1 MPLRPWRR
9 KRKTL
14 RQSRRLKVLSQIL
27 KSARLNP
34 PRKPLANRND
44 ALHFTSPRLFAS
56 RALAHRHHGFSSR
69 AHRSRRSCAANARR
83 RRHGFRFNSA
93 SPRPGPRSDDS
104 CSVWPLSRR
113 SRARQSRRIISF
125 SAARAPRRSRTLS
138 CHARTRLRSADRLL
152 RDWNSRGPARS
163 AAPWKTRRPRRRLF
177 HFARTL
183 HSEFRARPAAHFDFL
198 RAHRLAAGQRTRRH
212 LASHPAGHHAG
223 SRACRDSHAH
233 GAHLGART
241 AGERLRPHRARQGP
255 HRTRRPVASRIS
267 QRADSHSH
275 HSRLAIWYASRRN
288 HCYRNDFLLAGHR
301 PPRRASHRSTRLSA
315 AARLH
320 SCHCC
325 FIRPGKSADGSG
337 LRVRRSACAPAM
349 KALREFLRHSV
360 PGSVGFVLC
369 VILIILAVGA
379 PWLAPYNPAA
389 QNLPA
394 RLVPPSAAHWMGT
407 DELGRDVLSR
417 VIYGARVSMSVSV
430 SVVFGAGIIGL
441 ILGSLAGYF
450 GGWFDRIVN
459 IILINAFLSFPGIL
473 LAIAFAAFLG
483 PGLGN
488 VIIALTITGWAGY
501 ARLSRAQV
509 LQAKEMD
516 FVTAARSLGA
526 SHTRILVRHLLPN
539 IIQPVLVQGTIALA
553 GAILAESTLSFLGL
567 GVLAPMSSWGAMLN
581 DARGHLFDAPHMVIF
596 PALAVM
602 TAVLAFN
609 LLGDALRDWM
619 DPRIRSYLVVTD
631 LAR

>member
-1 MPLRPWRR
+1 
-9 KRKTL
+9 
-14 RQSRRLKVLSQIL
+14 
-27 KSARLNP
+27 
-34 PRKPLANRND
+34 
-44 ALHFTSPRLFAS
+44 
-56 RALAHRHHGFSSR
+56 
-69 AHRSRRSCAANARR
+69 
-83 RRHGFRFNSA
+83 
-93 SPRPGPRSDDS
+93 
-104 CSVWPLSRR
+104 
-113 SRARQSRRIISF
+113 
-125 SAARAPRRSRTLS
+125 
-138 CHARTRLRSADRLL
+138 
-152 RDWNSRGPARS
+152 
-163 AAPWKTRRPRRRLF
+163 
-177 HFARTL
+177 
-183 HSEFRARPAAHFDFL
+183 
-198 RAHRLAAGQRTRRH
+198 
-212 LASHPAGHHAG
+212 
-223 SRACRDSHAH
+223 
-233 GAHLGART
+233 
-241 AGERLRPHRARQGP
+241 
-255 HRTRRPVASRIS
+255 
-267 QRADSHSH
+267 
-275 HSRLAIWYASRRN
+275 
-288 HCYRNDFLLAGHR
+288 
-301 PPRRASHRSTRLSA
+301 
-315 AARLH
+315 
-320 SCHCC
+320 
-325 FIRPGKSADGSG
+325 
-337 LRVRRSACAPAM
+337 M
-349 KALREFLRHSV
+349 KGLREFLRHSV
-360 PGSVGFVLC
+360 PGCVGFVLC

-450 GGWFDRIVN
+450 GGWFDRFVN

-501 ARLSRAQV
+501 ARLARAQV

-516 FVTAARSLGA
+516 YVTAARSLGA